1 MEIVFRV
8 KNGALAACCLQLEAE
23 QPARDRQFR
32 HEQAAVDELC
42 QADVADNGHVR
53 GIVKCVLHLFQT
65 EAINCHLL
73 VFAVERIARL
83 LLGGAQL
90 TGRLLLLAHALG
102 ISLPVAVHGALMIE
116 PAAQSG
122 TQKHDGQ
129 RARVPL
135 TGQRHAHAHAGGNAE
150 DLGIGQPR
158 AQYEQQRKADHT
170 AQRGGGELFAAN
182 GRKQRDHGQHAEH
195 GALRI
200 GQPEPAAPADV
211 KFRIG
216 GHACAGHNGHER
228 DERDQVQVDRAGILQ
243 HVRKVRRVPKERN
256 EGEGIDRKLCDTDEV
271 DQIGHGCGVAHAAA
285 GQHMRTPKE
294 RQHTAQDQV
303 GAFALREH
311 ERQHSGGGQQ
321 KHPQCK

>member
-1 MEIVFRV
+1 M
-8 KNGALAACCLQLEAE
+8 
-23 QPARDRQFR
+23 
-32 HEQAAVDELC
+32 
-42 QADVADNGHVR
+42 
-53 GIVKCVLHLFQT
+53 LHLFQT

-73 VFAVERIARL
+73 VFAVECIARL

-102 ISLPVAVHGALMIE
+102 ISLPVAVHGALVIE

-195 GALRI
+195 G
-200 GQPEPAAPADV
+200 APADV

-294 RQHTAQDQV
+294 RQH
-303 GAFALREH
+303 RI
-311 ERQHSGGGQQ
+311 R
-321 KHPQCK
+321 